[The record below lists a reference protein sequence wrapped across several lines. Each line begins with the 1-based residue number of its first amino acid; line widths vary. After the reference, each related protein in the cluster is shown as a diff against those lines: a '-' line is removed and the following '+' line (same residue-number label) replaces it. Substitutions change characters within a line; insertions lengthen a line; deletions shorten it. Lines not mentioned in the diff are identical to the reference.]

1 MLMTKQN
8 LLALNLIFSQFMRD
22 IGLKIMNIII
32 NVSWDM
38 ILKKYLLWRQMKLVR
53 LESIFNF
60 NNNRFIDVA
69 LANGMNKIESVT
81 FDIEPEVKK

>member
-1 MLMTKQN
+1 
-8 LLALNLIFSQFMRD
+8 
-22 IGLKIMNIII
+22 
-32 NVSWDM
+32 
-38 ILKKYLLWRQMKLVR
+38 MKLVR

-60 NNNRFIDVA
+60 NNDRFIDVA

>member
-81 FDIEPEVKK
+81 FDIEPEDKK